1 MTPYLSF
8 CLIGVQYIT
17 DCVAL
22 MMTVTVTVTITV
34 TVMITVT
41 VTVTVMVTVTA
52 VVTDVYLVCVQAGCN
67 CYRQPSVTVST
78 DLGDV
83 ANTVHRPVVA
93 GRAVAVV
100 SKWID

>member
-1 MTPYLSF
+1 MGADFMTPYLSF

-22 MMTVTVTVTITV
+22 MMTMTVTVTITV
-34 TVMITVT
+34 T
-41 VTVTVMVTVTA
+41 VTVTA

-100 SKWID
+100 SKWIDW